1 MAARLS
7 VSTLISSPFVPA
19 VRESVYRQKRRPI
32 PKNTFTAPQHT
43 INTPATAA
51 VSYSPLSKTPR
62 ESIHKGHPAMFSAK
76 RILSPID
83 FSDFSMQALA
93 VAEDIAKRYDS
104 ELVLVHVVP
113 VIPKLEGH
121 ADIFTEG
128 EYENKLIA
136 STTTRLA
143 DIVAKLQQKGL
154 QARSTVSLS
163 NDPAMEIMRVAE
175 SEKSDLIVI
184 ATHGTTGWRRL
195 AFGSVTDK
203 LVRNAE
209 CSVLVLRAPV
219 AAVAEPASAAASAS
233 AQS

>member
-1 MAARLS
+1 
-7 VSTLISSPFVPA
+7 
-19 VRESVYRQKRRPI
+19 
-32 PKNTFTAPQHT
+32 
-43 INTPATAA
+43 
-51 VSYSPLSKTPR
+51 
-62 ESIHKGHPAMFSAK
+62 MFSAK

-83 FSDFSMQALA
+83 FSDFSLQALD

-136 STTTRLA
+136 STSTRLA

-154 QARSTVSLS
+154 HARSTVSLS

-209 CSVLVLRAPV
+209 CSVLVLRAP
-219 AAVAEPASAAASAS
+219 AAAAAEPASVAASAS
-233 AQS
+233 VQS

>member
-1 MAARLS
+1 
-7 VSTLISSPFVPA
+7 
-19 VRESVYRQKRRPI
+19 
-32 PKNTFTAPQHT
+32 
-43 INTPATAA
+43 
-51 VSYSPLSKTPR
+51 
-62 ESIHKGHPAMFSAK
+62 
-76 RILSPID
+76 
-83 FSDFSMQALA
+83 
-93 VAEDIAKRYDS
+93 
-104 ELVLVHVVP
+104 
-113 VIPKLEGH
+113 

>member
-1 MAARLS
+1 
-7 VSTLISSPFVPA
+7 
-19 VRESVYRQKRRPI
+19 
-32 PKNTFTAPQHT
+32 
-43 INTPATAA
+43 
-51 VSYSPLSKTPR
+51 
-62 ESIHKGHPAMFSAK
+62 MFSAK
-76 RILSPID
+76 RILSPVD
-83 FSDFSMQALA
+83 FSDFSMQALE

-136 STTTRLA
+136 STNTRLA

-154 QARSTVSLS
+154 KARSTVSLS

-184 ATHGTTGWRRL
+184 ATHGPPDGAAWP
-195 AFGSVTDK
+195 SVRSPTNWSATP
-203 LVRNAE
+203 NAR
-209 CSVLVLRAPV
+209 CSSCAPQQPQS
-219 AAVAEPASAAASAS
+219 AEPASAAASAS